1 MDLKKNNSVKYSFFI
16 IILLRFTLSLADDG
30 WEQITANQYT
40 EAKRA
45 FLKTLAQDSAHLPSI
60 EGMIYLSEVAENELD
75 YKRYLERYLEIT
87 KDAFVYSLFH
97 TLLEGS
103 QVDVIHSTTS
113 LIYHNL
119 QRAATQKEL
128 YNYEQAKSILRLI
141 NQDLSWSVIGPFQN
155 IQGSGHVVPYDVEKT
170 PFDTTMY
177 HSSKLGVEQHW
188 VTPKFVKETQ
198 VLDFENHLPY
208 IKSGTYYANTFFYAD
223 TSFHAQLRI
232 KRSRPIKVWIDDELV
247 FQNNDHKSGHLW
259 DDEII
264 SLSLS
269 KGTHRLLIKCS
280 DYDPSS
286 NNFDLLNFLDS
297 QEDRKTNIDL
307 FLSLENESRREN
319 YLGVRI
325 TDSLGLVSPHIAKTD
340 SISCNATVTKLG
352 EQVDVTLSYFKN
364 LAQSEPSYFHDYLLA
379 KAYMK
384 TGAFKQGEA
393 FFYHTLKSK
402 TSKLFYQH
410 LLSKFYSVN
419 GKIEILYQTIKEKEN
434 GQKFF
439 FGLLKKDHEE
449 IDKNA
454 EEDTWLTS
462 IYTLLE
468 ANPSDTEVIKE
479 YVAYCEENGL
489 IDQKDAIINNTL
501 TLYPSLSKEFSSETN
516 PDANVKELS
525 NKKKIKLLEKKLE
538 YSFDLTAW
546 EDLCFLLEGLEEYE
560 ELYEKYALHIK
571 HEPYNIDLR
580 MTFVSMLLEKDPSRA
595 LKELDEI
602 SKINPNHYK
611 VHILYARV
619 YEALNEFDL
628 AYRHYFLAKLY
639 GFGYYTGMLISKI
652 EQHGDNSNK
661 KELFDASQRIED
673 GWEEFYKDESDVI
686 LKYTKEI
693 LFREEL
699 NPLVFQDM
707 LIQILNEEGAKKW
720 TEYNFSFLG
729 NIRHIRVIKKDG
741 SEVRPDIQYGFAVF
755 KNLQPGDQIEVSGKS
770 TLTPSSQLNGHYFF
784 YNHMS
789 FETPVLYSKLEII
802 TPQTTPIQYQ
812 VHKLRDALQKS
823 NKDGMN
829 YYKWEYK
836 KVPAVVQEE
845 AITNELDLYPTII
858 VSTIKN
864 WNEIIDWYSKETY
877 RITEPT
883 YEIKE
888 IVDSIITKE
897 MSPSEKVEVL
907 YNYITSSINYSYV
920 SFLQSN
926 FVPQYPSNTLS
937 SKIGDCKD
945 VSSLMV
951 SMLRYVGIEANYTLV
966 KTSNMG
972 FHNIPPSLFFDHVIT
987 SYKLDGKTYY
997 IDLTT
1002 DYYNYKVLPAMNVSQ
1017 PSLEINAKNNVLKR
1031 LPNDFLSKDI
1041 SHTEYSAYAT
1051 LGKDRSIK
1059 ATFLTKY
1066 HGAEAGYLR
1075 EQLSAKSN
1083 AEKKSFLVSYL
1094 DTQDKLQLKDYRFD
1108 DEHAVSSS
1116 LSAIFNT
1123 RTHHYSDKIFNYSIF
1138 KVPYVQKHTYT
1149 PVFYKD
1155 KRSSLLNLQKVTEIN
1170 PIKQVIEISLPE
1182 GSRIIQRLNPIV
1194 ISNKKFGR
1202 YETVFK
1208 KYKNKLVVINTCS
1221 FKKQFIPPHEFNEFR
1236 VFYLKLV
1243 EADELFIAIDN

>member
-1 MDLKKNNSVKYSFFI
+1 VRYSFFI
-16 IILLRFTLSLADDG
+16 IILLRFTVSLGDEG
-30 WEQITANQYT
+30 WERIAANQYT
-40 EAKRA
+40 EAKRV
-45 FLKTLAQDSAHLPSI
+45 FLKSLAQDSVHLTSI

-75 YKRYLERYLEIT
+75 YRRYLERYLEIT
-87 KDAFVYSLFH
+87 KDPYVYSLFH
-97 TLLEGS
+97 KLLENS
-103 QVDVIHSTTS
+103 TVDVIHSTTS
-113 LIYHNL
+113 LIYKNL
-119 QRAATQKEL
+119 QRAAIQKQQ
-128 YNYEQAKSILRLI
+128 YHYEQSKNILRLI
-141 NQDLSWSVIGPFQN
+141 NQELKWSFIGPFQN
-155 IQGSGHVVPYDVEKT
+155 IQGSGHIIPYAVEQA
-170 PFDTTMY
+170 PFD
-177 HSSKLGVEQHW
+177 SLLSFPSKLGVEQHW
-188 VTPKFVKETQ
+188 LTPSHIKETQ

-208 IKSGTYYANTFFYAD
+208 IKSGTYYANAFFYAD
-223 TSFHAQLRI
+223 TAFHAQLRI
-232 KRSRPIKVWIDDELV
+232 KRSRPIKVWVDDELV
-247 FQNNDHKSGHLW
+247 YQNKEHKTGHLW

-264 SLSLS
+264 SLALS

-286 NNFDLLNFLDS
+286 YNFDLLNFLDS

-319 YLGVRI
+319 YLGIRF
-325 TDSLGLVSPHIAKTD
+325 TDTLGLVSPHVFKTD
-340 SISCNATVTKLG
+340 SLSCNATVTKLG
-352 EQVDVTLSYFKN
+352 EQIDVSLSYFKN
-364 LAQSEPSYFHDYLLA
+364 LAQNKPSYFHDYLLA

-384 TGAFKQGEA
+384 TGAFKRGEA
-393 FFYHTLKSK
+393 FFYQCLKEKS
-402 TSKLFYQH
+402 TKLFYQH
-410 LLSKFYSVN
+410 LLSKFYAVN
-419 GKIEILYQTIKEKEN
+419 GKVEILYQTIKEKEK
-434 GQKFF
+434 GQNFF

-449 IDKNA
+449 IDKNT
-454 EEDTWLTS
+454 EEDIWLTS
-462 IYTLLE
+462 IYSLLE
-468 ANPSDTEVIKE
+468 ANPSDIEVIKE
-479 YVAYCEENGL
+479 YTAYCEENGL
-489 IDQKDAIINNTL
+489 IDQKDAIINNTI
-501 TLYPSLSKEFSSETN
+501 TLYPSLSKEFSTET
-516 PDANVKELS
+516 PLDDDFKELS
-525 NKKKIKLLEKKLE
+525 NKKKIKSLEKKLE

-560 ELYEKYALHIK
+560 SLYEKYAMRINHN
-571 HEPYNIDLR
+571 PNDIDLR
-580 MTFVSMLLEKDPSRA
+580 MLFASILLEKEPSRA
-595 LKELDEI
+595 LEELDKI

-611 VHILYARV
+611 VHILYAKV

-673 GWEEFYKDESDVI
+673 GWEEYYKDESDVI

-729 NIRHIRVIKKDG
+729 NIKHIRVIKKDG

-755 KNLQPGDQIEVSGKS
+755 KNLQAGDQIEVSGKS

-812 VHKLRDALQKS
+812 VHKLRDVLQKS

-897 MSPSEKVEVL
+897 MTPSEKVEVL
-907 YNYITSSINYSYV
+907 YNYVTSSINYSYV

-926 FVPQYPSNTLS
+926 FVPQNPSNTLS

-945 VSSLMV
+945 VSSLMI
-951 SMLRYVGIEANYTLV
+951 SMLRYIGIKANYTLV
-966 KTSNMG
+966 KTSHMG
-972 FHNIPPSLFFDHVIT
+972 FHMIPPSLFFDHVIT
-987 SYKLDGKTYY
+987 SYQLKGKTHY

-1002 DYYNYKVLPAMNVSQ
+1002 DYYNHKVLPAMNVSQ
-1017 PSLEINAKNNVLKR
+1017 PSLVIAAGNNVLKR
-1031 LPNDFLSKDI
+1031 LPNDFLSKDK

-1051 LGKDRSIK
+1051 LGKDRSLK

-1075 EQLSAKSN
+1075 ERLSAKSST
-1083 AEKKSFLVSYL
+1083 EKKSFLVSYL
-1094 DTQDKLQLKDYRFD
+1094 DTQDKLHLKDYRFD
-1108 DEHAVSSS
+1108 DVHAVSSS
-1116 LSAIFNT
+1116 LGAIFNT

-1138 KVPYVQKHTYT
+1138 KVPYVQKHTYG

-1155 KRSSLLNLQKVTEIN
+1155 KRSSLLDIQKVTEVN
-1170 PIKQVIEISLPE
+1170 PIKQVIEIILPE

-1194 ISNKKFGR
+1194 IQNKKFGR

-1221 FKKQFIPPHEFNEFR
+1221 FNKQFIPPHEFNEFR
-1236 VFYLKLV
+1236 MFYLKLV

>member
-1 MDLKKNNSVKYSFFI
+1 MKYSFFI
-16 IILLRFTLSLADDG
+16 IILLRFTLSLAGDG

-40 EAKRA
+40 EAKRV

-155 IQGSGHVVPYDVEKT
+155 IQGSGHAVPYDVEKT

-340 SISCNATVTKLG
+340 SVSCNATVTKLG

-812 VHKLRDALQKS
+812 VHKLRDVLQKS

-845 AITNELDLYPTII
+845 ATTNELDLYPTII

-864 WNEIIDWYSKETY
+864 WKEIIDWYSKETY

-897 MSPSEKVEVL
+897 MTPSEKVEVL
-907 YNYITSSINYSYV
+907 YNYVTSSINYSYV

-926 FVPQYPSNTLS
+926 FVPQNPSNTLS

-945 VSSLMV
+945 VSSLMI
-951 SMLRYVGIEANYTLV
+951 SMLRYIGIKANYTLV
-966 KTSNMG
+966 KTSHMG
-972 FHNIPPSLFFDHVIT
+972 FHMIPPSLFFDHVIT
-987 SYKLDGKTYY
+987 SYQLKGKTHY

-1002 DYYNYKVLPAMNVSQ
+1002 DYYNHKVLPAMNVSQ
-1017 PSLEINAKNNVLKR
+1017 PSLVIAAGNNVLKR
-1031 LPNDFLSKDI
+1031 LPNDFLSKDK

-1051 LGKDRSIK
+1051 LGKDRSLK

-1075 EQLSAKSN
+1075 ERLSAKSST
-1083 AEKKSFLVSYL
+1083 EKKSFLVSYL
-1094 DTQDKLQLKDYRFD
+1094 DTQDKLHLKDYRFD
-1108 DEHAVSSS
+1108 DVHAVSSS
-1116 LSAIFNT
+1116 LGAIFNT

-1138 KVPYVQKHTYT
+1138 KVPYVQKHTYG

-1155 KRSSLLNLQKVTEIN
+1155 KRSSLLDIQKVTEVN
-1170 PIKQVIEISLPE
+1170 PIKQVIEIILPE

-1194 ISNKKFGR
+1194 IQNKKFGR

-1221 FKKQFIPPHEFNEFR
+1221 FNKQFIPPHEFNEFR
-1236 VFYLKLV
+1236 MFYLKLV